1 VSLLKEF
8 TDKPFKQNHPFVI
21 VLGLCPTLA
30 VSTSI
35 KNGAAMAAAAT
46 AVLVGSNFL
55 ISLIRK
61 FIPNQIRIACYIVV
75 IAGFVTMVEIIM
87 KAVAPDAINRA
98 LGIFIPLIV
107 VNCII
112 LGRAEAFASSHGPL
126 ASLLDGFGVGLG
138 YLLSLLLISFI
149 RELLG
154 AGTFWGYRLTPI
166 AVGGTTVV
174 PEYVPAAIL
183 GMAPGAF
190 IVLGLLFG
198 LFAWRQ
204 NRRRE
209 ATRLAGV
216 PAVPQVAR
224 DFPKPRKPAPEAQAE
239 EHGLQAS
246 RGT

>member
-1 VSLLKEF
+1 MSLLKEF

-46 AVLVGSNFL
+46 AVLVGSNLL

-138 YLLSLLLISFI
+138 YLMSLLLISFI
-149 RELLG
+149 REVLG

-166 AVGGTTVV
+166 EVGGTTVV
-174 PEYVPAAIL
+174 PEYVPAAVL

-198 LFAWRQ
+198 SLAWLR

-209 ATRLAGV
+209 ADRLAGA
-216 PAVPQVAR
+216 PAVARTAR
-224 DFPKPRKPAPEAQAE
+224 DFPKPARPAAAKAGGEAPPA
-239 EHGLQAS
+239 GAA
-246 RGT
+246 